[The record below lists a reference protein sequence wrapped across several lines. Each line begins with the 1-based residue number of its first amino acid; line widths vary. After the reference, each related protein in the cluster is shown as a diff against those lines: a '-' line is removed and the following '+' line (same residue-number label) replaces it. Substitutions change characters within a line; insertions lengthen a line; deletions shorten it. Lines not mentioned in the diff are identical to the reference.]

1 MNKIL
6 FSFAVMFLIQNAT
19 AKDVKC
25 LATAI
30 YHEAN
35 AESKKGQIAVANV
48 IMNRVES
55 KDFPNS
61 VCGVIAQKSQFSW
74 YGKTKHKYSD
84 ETLTIAREVLN
95 KRRDNTNGALFFHS
109 GKNPHW
115 TKKMKMT
122 KQIGN
127 HKFYRQREI

>member
-1 MNKIL
+1 MKKLL
-6 FSFAVMFLIQNAT
+6 FSFAIILSMQNVT
-19 AKDVKC
+19 AKETKC

-35 AESKKGQIAVANV
+35 AESVKGQIAVANV

-61 VCGVIAQKSQFSW
+61 VCGVISQKSQFSW
-74 YGKTKHKYSD
+74 YGKTKHKYTD
-84 ETLTIAREVLN
+84 ETLAIARKMLN
-95 KRRDNTNGALFFHS
+95 NRQDNTNGALFFHS
-109 GKNPHW
+109 GKNPYW
-115 TKKMKMT
+115 TRKMKMT

-127 HKFYRQREI
+127 HKFYRI

>member
-1 MNKIL
+1 MLKKCL
-6 FSFAVMFLIQNAT
+6 LSFVFVLCIANANAGDT
-19 AKDVKC
+19 KC

-35 AESKKGQIAVANV
+35 AESVKGQIAVANV
-48 IMNRVES
+48 IMNRVKS

-61 VCGVIAQKSQFSW
+61 VCGVISQKGQFSW
-74 YGKTKHKYSD
+74 YNKTKHKYND
-84 ETLTIAREVLN
+84 KTVAVAEKVLA
-95 KRRDNTNGALFFHS
+95 KRVNDVTNGALFFHS
-109 GKNPHW
+109 GKNPYW

-127 HKFYRQREI
+127 HKFYKI

>member
-1 MNKIL
+1 
-6 FSFAVMFLIQNAT
+6 
-19 AKDVKC
+19 
-25 LATAI
+25 
-30 YHEAN
+30 
-35 AESKKGQIAVANV
+35 
-48 IMNRVES
+48 MNRVES

-61 VCGVIAQKSQFSW
+61 VCGVISQKSQFSW

-84 ETLTIAREVLN
+84 ETVAVAEKVLT
-95 KRRDNTNGALFFHS
+95 KRVNDVTNGALFFHS

-127 HKFYRQREI
+127 HKFYKI

>member
-1 MNKIL
+1 MLKKLL
-6 FSFAVMFLIQNAT
+6 FSFVVILSIQNAT

-30 YHEAN
+30 FHEAN
-35 AESKKGQIAVANV
+35 AESVKGQIAVANV

-61 VCGVIAQKSQFSW
+61 VCGVISQKSQFSW
-74 YGKTKHKYSD
+74 YNKTKHKYTN
-84 ETLTIAREVLN
+84 ETLAIARKMLN
-95 KRRDNTNGALFFHS
+95 NRQDNTNGALFFHS
-109 GKNPHW
+109 GKNPYW
-115 TKKMKMT
+115 TRKMKMT

-127 HKFYRQREI
+127 HKFYKI

>member
-1 MNKIL
+1 
-6 FSFAVMFLIQNAT
+6 MFVLCIANANAGDT
-19 AKDVKC
+19 KC

-35 AESKKGQIAVANV
+35 AESVKGQIAVANV
-48 IMNRVES
+48 IMNRVKS

-61 VCGVIAQKSQFSW
+61 VCGVISQKGQFSW
-74 YGKTKHKYSD
+74 YNKTKHKYND
-84 ETLTIAREVLN
+84 KTVAVAEKVLA
-95 KRRDNTNGALFFHS
+95 KRVNDVTNGSLFFHS
-109 GKNPHW
+109 GKNPYW

-127 HKFYRQREI
+127 HKFYKI